1 MNHVGFQKFNGTV
14 PRDVMGRVTEVGVT
28 GSVVVSL
35 DSNSQEVY
43 FMASEF
49 NNTPRRGDGVVLAAI
64 RRGDTIEW
72 YPVR

>member
-1 MNHVGFQKFNGTV
+1 MNQLGTQKFNGTISRAV
-14 PRDVMGRVTEVGVT
+14 AGRVTEVGAT

-43 FMASEF
+43 FMTSEF
-49 NNTPRRGDGVVLAAI
+49 KGTVRVGQGVTLYPC

-72 YPVR
+72 YPA